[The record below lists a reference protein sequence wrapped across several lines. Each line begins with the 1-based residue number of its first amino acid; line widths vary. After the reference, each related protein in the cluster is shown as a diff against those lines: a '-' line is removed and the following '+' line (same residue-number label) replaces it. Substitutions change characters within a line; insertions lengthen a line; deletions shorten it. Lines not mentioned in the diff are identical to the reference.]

1 VVSIYVAPEALP
13 EQRQVALDFMQN
25 LANPA
30 IGGFFSALRAGQGH
44 HASRIVDS
52 VRSRFADLVLARFR
66 LSCVAPSVTQSF
78 SLLFAEGAPS
88 IVGDSSFRDVP
99 IGIDPTKWPLD
110 VDVELTKRYA
120 QQKGGVF
127 PGGTVRIFG
136 NFCWAGDRTRPEV
149 YFLPPGEKLPQE
161 LGSNPDAARDVQKR
175 LASLDMRGP
184 VREADG
190 SFVEFGV
197 PESDQLLHGEGKNSV
212 VRLVLADG
220 LLRRT
225 SGLTEA
231 TVLQLMGTKPPVPLY
246 YYGLMGLGGALAV
259 ALVLV
264 VIGAQR
270 QRAVSATSSLPLK
283 RLSRSPYMTPSPV
296 TRAPRSE
303 GGAGT
308 RAVLEG
314 PAGRFTLLAG
324 TDLSVGRDG
333 TRCAAVI
340 QSPQVSGIHATFR
353 FEQGKL
359 MVKDEGSSL
368 GTKVDQR
375 TIAAGE
381 WVELSHG
388 DEIFLGPERLRVS
401 LSRT

>member
-1 VVSIYVAPEALP
+1 
-13 EQRQVALDFMQN
+13 
-25 LANPA
+25 
-30 IGGFFSALRAGQGH
+30 
-44 HASRIVDS
+44 
-52 VRSRFADLVLARFR
+52 VRV
-66 LSCVAPSVTQSF
+66 
-78 SLLFAEGAPS
+78 
-88 IVGDSSFRDVP
+88 
-99 IGIDPTKWPLD
+99 
-110 VDVELTKRYA
+110 
-120 QQKGGVF
+120 
-127 PGGTVRIFG
+127 FG
-136 NFCWAGDRTRPEV
+136 NFCWAGDKSRPEV

-161 LGSNPDAARDVQKR
+161 LGDSPDAARDVQKR
-175 LASLDMRGP
+175 LASLDMRGQ
-184 VREADG
+184 VRTADR
-190 SFVEFGV
+190 SFVEFAI
-197 PESDQLLHGEGKNSV
+197 PESDQVLHGEGKNSV
-212 VRLVLADG
+212 LRLVIADG

-231 TVLQLMGTKPPVPLY
+231 TVLQVMGQKPPVPMY
-246 YYGLMGLGGALAV
+246 YYGLAGLGGALLITI
-259 ALVLV
+259 ALLV
-264 VIGAQR
+264 VGAQR
-270 QRAVSATSSLPLK
+270 QRVQSATSSLPLK

-340 QSPQVSGIHATFR
+340 QSPSVSGLHATFR

-359 MVKDEGSSL
+359 MVKDEGSSQ

-375 TIAAGE
+375 VITAGE

-388 DEIFLGPERLRVS
+388 DEISLGPERLRVS